1 MISRRSGY
9 LQINGVACQFG
20 RTPKVAA
27 HGMLFLPLL
36 SLSRTSLS
44 GLGLQRPRSDGAIR
58 PEPSHLFS
66 PGPPVSEAIRSPE
79 HEVGGRLFVRTSRRV
94 QLTPL
99 DEKLRLGVEPAALV
113 LRATLEECS
122 RDIAAGLVDA
132 VGHRG
137 R

>member
-1 MISRRSGY
+1 
-9 LQINGVACQFG
+9 
-20 RTPKVAA
+20 
-27 HGMLFLPLL
+27 MLFLPLL

-58 PEPSHLFS
+58 PEPSHLS
-66 PGPPVSEAIRSPE
+66 LAQSSVSEAIRSPE
-79 HEVGGRLFVRTSRRV
+79 HEVGGRLFVRRAGGFSWRR
-94 QLTPL
+94 LT
-99 DEKLRLGVEPAALV
+99 RSCASASM

-132 VGHRG
+132 VGHGG